1 MGKRRGWLAI
11 LLALTLCMGSAGAEA
26 YVSILELR
34 VEAEQSGEPMLIPDI
49 DRVPILT
56 VSAVEQKW
64 NETAGAEIKSE
75 ETGIRVSVGTFDESV
90 SGGFLESVR
99 QGRRPSHTELTNGLT
114 LEQAQSL
121 LDKELHALAGQSLN
135 DYGLIWT
142 EIASWENMET
152 WLFNYGKKYQGLTLF
167 SDQLTFDARGEQ
179 SYLILI
185 PNAMEERIVYEDV
198 PLADLAVLEA
208 SVEAFE
214 KSHSIKEIQGIEL
227 GYLPYAQGNETLLMP
242 VWRMDFV
249 TGRGYDCRYFSA
261 QTGEPLAFNSKTG
274 LYDLPEALTWNMV
287 K

>member
-1 MGKRRGWLAI
+1 MGKRKSWLAI

-64 NETAGAEIKSE
+64 NETAGTEIKSE
-75 ETGIRVSVGTFDESV
+75 ETGIRVSVGTFDESA

-99 QGRRPSHTELTNGLT
+99 QGKRPSHTELKNGLT

-198 PLADLAVLEA
+198 PLADLAALEA

-227 GYLPYAQGNETLLMP
+227 GYLPYTQGNETLLMP